1 LLSLVFN
8 AYLYGLFLTPRLHAR
23 YELRDGTV
31 LRASAGRGQRTANI
45 FIENMAVFASSRTIE
60 VLEDSDKNPYGLNP
74 EIAWNFGFHLTQ
86 EFTLD
91 YREGTINLDFYRTD
105 FQNQVV
111 VDLDSNPQKIS
122 FYNLNGNS
130 YSNSF
135 QAEIQ
140 YELLR
145 RFDIKMAYRWLDVR
159 TTYKENL
166 LRIRREIQANPEVFQ
181 AILNAPDFREVYG
194 ELRGNKNKI
203 LPKEFKADQEH
214 IPTLFYK
221 QFFVMAEYPSQEVLL
236 RTDLL
241 DFVMR
246 HYQILKPLNDY
257 LKEAILT

>member
-1 LLSLVFN
+1 MTFFTPDFITFFEELTVNNTREWFQKNKKRFEEN
-8 AYLYGLFLTPRLHAR
+8 AKDPF
-23 YELRDGTV
+23 E
-31 LRASAGRGQRTANI
+31 I
-45 FIENMAVFASSRTIE
+45 FI
-60 VLEDSDKNPYGLNP
+60 
-74 EIAWNFGFHLTQ
+74 
-86 EFTLD
+86 
-91 YREGTINLDFYRTD
+91 
-105 FQNQVV
+105 
-111 VDLDSNPQKIS
+111 
-122 FYNLNGNS
+122 
-130 YSNSF
+130 
-135 QAEIQ
+135 AEIIARVHEFEPEVILEPKQ
-140 YELLR
+140 AIFRIYR
-145 RFDIKMAYRWLDVR
+145 DIRFSKDKTPYKTHFGAVINEGGRKNTQTGGIYIQCNAKQMMIGGGMYAPN
-159 TTYKENL
+159 KENL